1 MPVVARVVG
10 LAGFVRVTGG
20 FVVSKLK
27 QFIKGSSFSVMGL
40 RTNEQRLSQMR
51 GDMWKSVTI

>member
-10 LAGFVRVTGG
+10 FASFVTGG

-27 QFIKGSSFSVMGL
+27 QFIKGSSFEVMGL
-40 RTNEQRLSQMR
+40 KTNEQRFSQSL
-51 GDMWKSVTI
+51 GAMWKSVTI

>member
-10 LAGFVRVTGG
+10 FASFVTGG

-27 QFIKGSSFSVMGL
+27 QFIKGSSFEAMGL
-40 RTNEQRLSQMR
+40 KTNEQRFSQNL
-51 GDMWKSVTI
+51 GAMWKSVTI